1 MKPRTPSQAEIKFA
15 ATETRAAIAPA
26 YDIEAMTKA
35 GENLEH
41 WLTLF
46 AECTPRD
53 EFRDIVK
60 MWRARILQVFLDK
73 YPDAARGPTSATG
86 GSALKQTSRDGATNT
101 ERGSD
106 HEQQMRC

>member
-1 MKPRTPSQAEIKFA
+1 MKPRTPSQAEIDFA
-15 ATETRAAIAPA
+15 ATETRAAITPA

-41 WLTLF
+41 RLTLF
-46 AECTPRD
+46 AECTTRD
-53 EFRDIVK
+53 EFRDIVN
-60 MWRARILQVFLDK
+60 MWRARIRQVFIDK
-73 YPDAARGPTSATG
+73 YPDAASGSTSATG
-86 GSALKQTSRDGATNT
+86 GSALKQTSRDGAGNT